1 MECVAGL
8 AWDALERVRH
18 SRDER
23 FDGKVFIA
31 IRSTKIFCRP
41 ICPSPTSKPKNVRYY
56 ATATEAID
64 AGYRPCLRCR
74 PEAAPGSPAWLGT
87 CAVVRR
93 ALRLIR
99 DGALDEE
106 SVAQLAD
113 RLGVGTRHLNRLFTR
128 HVGIS
133 PGSIAQTR
141 RLQFA
146 KRLLDET
153 ALPITRIALAAGY
166 GSLRRFNHCFQATYH
181 RPPRELR
188 RRRPGIA
195 QSPAA
200 EIVTLRLA
208 YRPPF
213 DWRQALQFLAARAI
227 PGVECVDASG
237 YHRAVNID
245 EAVASIRVTQLAD
258 EHCLAL
264 EIRGAEAATLFSLS
278 TTAKRVFDV
287 AADPVRTDA
296 AFADDPWLG
305 PLARRW
311 PGTRILG
318 VWDPFECLVRAMVGA
333 WQVPSTGAATLARL
347 ANLAGTALPGAPPHL
362 THAFPTARQLLRADL
377 ARVGLGAARTDTLRR
392 LARAIVAGSVD
403 WRAATADVLARLAE
417 VPGFDP
423 AAGQY
428 IALFG
433 LGEPDAFP
441 VSSDLLRRLRR
452 SSGAPAAAESW
463 RPWRGYAAM
472 LAWRAASSR
481 SDSGQR
487 GAARMR
493 NVARHVGTGER
504 GDDEA
509 RVVRRRL
516 VDGDDPGER
525 SRRRSR

>member
-8 AWDALERVRH
+8 AWDALERVRR
-18 SRDER
+18 SRDAR

-31 IRSTKIFCRP
+31 VRSTKIFCRP

-113 RLGVGTRHLNRLFTR
+113 RLGVGTRHLNRLFSR

-133 PGSIAQTR
+133 PGAIAQTR

-153 ALPITRIALAAGY
+153 DLPITRIALAAGY
-166 GSLRRFNHCFQATYH
+166 GSLRRFNHCFHATYH
-181 RPPRELR
+181 RAPRELR
-188 RRRPGIA
+188 RRRPGVA
-195 QSPAA
+195 QSASA
-200 EIVTLRLA
+200 EAVMLRLS
-208 YRPPF
+208 YRPPY
-213 DWRQALQFLAARAI
+213 DWQHALQLLAAGAI
-227 PGVECVDASG
+227 PGVEHVDASG
-237 YHRAVNID
+237 YQRAVNID
-245 EAVASIRVTQLAD
+245 EAVASIRVSQLAD
-258 EHCLAL
+258 ENCLAL
-264 EIRGAEAATLFSLS
+264 EVRGAEAAALFSVS
-278 TTAKRVFDV
+278 NTAKRVFDV
-287 AADPVRTDA
+287 AADPVRTDE
-296 AFADDPWLG
+296 AFANDPWLG
-305 PLARRW
+305 PLTRRW
-311 PGTRILG
+311 PGTRIAG
-318 VWDPFECLVRAMVGA
+318 VWDPFECAVRAVVGA
-333 WQVPSTGAATLARL
+333 WEHPASGAAILARL
-347 ANLAGTALPGAPPHL
+347 ANLAGARLPAATPHL
-362 THAFPTARQLLRADL
+362 THAFPTARQLMRADL
-377 ARVGLGAARTDTLRR
+377 AAAGLGAAQIVTMRA
-392 LARAIVAGSVD
+392 LARAVVAGAID
-403 WRAATADVLARLAE
+403 WRTATVDVLAALAAI
-417 VPGFDP
+417 PGLDA

-428 IALFG
+428 IALLG

-441 VSSDLLRRLRR
+441 VSPSLLRRAGCA
-452 SSGAPAAAESW
+452 SGAVGATESW

-472 LAWRAASSR
+472 LAWRAASLR

-493 NVARHVGTGER
+493 KFARHAGTGER
-504 GDDEA
+504 GNVEA
-509 RVVRRRL
+509 RVVRRRP
-516 VDGDDPGER
+516 VDGDDPVAR
-525 SRRRSR
+525 NRRRSR